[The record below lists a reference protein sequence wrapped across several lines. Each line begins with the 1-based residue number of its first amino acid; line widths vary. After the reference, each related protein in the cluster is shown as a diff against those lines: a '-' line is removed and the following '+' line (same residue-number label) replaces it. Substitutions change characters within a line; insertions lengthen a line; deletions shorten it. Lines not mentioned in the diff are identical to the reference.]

1 VLNIFFGV
9 SFVEESAASKRLLAL
24 YKDAWSFHQGVC
36 YNRSTDT
43 AIVLKGATLMSSH
56 TRESVRAQLE
66 EAQAAF
72 RDLLAV
78 ASEEDLQKASVTPE
92 WNGVDLLRHM
102 LAWNEPTLRSLDD
115 WQGDR
120 SWVPMFDD
128 EDPWNQAQ
136 VAARRDLHLDQLV
149 RKLEA
154 AHARYAAELT
164 DLSDDELAH
173 VAVAPWNETISRLR
187 TISGIAWHDGMHVG
201 MIRKA
206 LEK

>member
-1 VLNIFFGV
+1 
-9 SFVEESAASKRLLAL
+9 
-24 YKDAWSFHQGVC
+24 
-36 YNRSTDT
+36 
-43 AIVLKGATLMSSH
+43 MSSY

-66 EAQAAF
+66 GAQAAL
-72 RDLLAV
+72 RELLAV
-78 ASEEDLQKASVTPE
+78 ASEEDLKKVSVTPE
-92 WNGVDLLRHM
+92 WDGVDLLRHM

-120 SWVPMFDD
+120 SWVPMFED

-136 VAARRDLHLDQLV
+136 VASRRDLHLDELV

-154 AHARYAAELT
+154 AHARYTSELSE
-164 DLSDDELAH
+164 LSDDELAQI
-173 VAVAPWNETISRLR
+173 AVTPWNETVSRLQ

-201 MIRKA
+201 MIREA